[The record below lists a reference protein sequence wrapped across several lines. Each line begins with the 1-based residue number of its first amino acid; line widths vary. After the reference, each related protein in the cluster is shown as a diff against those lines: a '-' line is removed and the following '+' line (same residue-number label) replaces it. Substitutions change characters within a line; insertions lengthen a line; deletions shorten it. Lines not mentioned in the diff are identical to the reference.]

1 MHTSEI
7 RLHGGVPTLFIDER
21 PYPAAAYM
29 SYLDERARYSDFIGA
44 GYKIFTFP
52 VYFAGRSINVL
63 TEISPF
69 RHGIF
74 DSQDCS
80 DYSKVDREL
89 KQITDECPDAC
100 IFPRVNIAMPQWW
113 EDKNPSELNR
123 LDNGGEALSFPYCRE
138 SFSSLLWRETA
149 DRLLL
154 KFIDHIESTPYSS
167 NIVGYHIA
175 SGGTEEWFHFGS
187 PRGGM
192 GECAERG
199 YLRFIA
205 DKYPGDAD
213 KIKKLPSFDV
223 YKNGVK
229 RITDLNIIR
238 FLEYTNYIVADS
250 ICHLAGTIKAK
261 INRRLVVGSFYGYI
275 LELTDARFG
284 THALSRVLRCSDIDF
299 LSSPSSYMNGRSP
312 GIDPANMSV
321 LDSIKLHGKLYFTEN
336 DNRTYLTRPLDECRP
351 NACKEGT
358 YRGGVWEGPADRNIS
373 LWILRS
379 CFARNLTHGIGQWWF
394 DMWGGW
400 YADTA
405 IMADMKAYLK
415 IAAAAL
421 HDTNRSSI
429 AEIAVIA
436 SEESYRYTNPLDPS
450 VAKQNYMNRLPLGL
464 AGAPYDIYDILDI
477 EALPE
482 RFKIVIFLNIAG
494 REEIVVNYCNTHP
507 EKKVVFTGCD
517 GTDTSNTVY
526 TGDILTTSLLR
537 KFYTE
542 AGVHIYTDTD
552 DAVHANENYIAVH
565 AASAGVKT
573 LRLKET
579 SNIIP
584 LLPEGQA
591 FTNSTITA
599 EFQQYET
606 RLFKIN
612 KLK

>member
-1 MHTSEI
+1 
-7 RLHGGVPTLFIDER
+7 
-21 PYPAAAYM
+21 
-29 SYLDERARYSDFIGA
+29 
-44 GYKIFTFP
+44 
-52 VYFAGRSINVL
+52 
-63 TEISPF
+63 
-69 RHGIF
+69 
-74 DSQDCS
+74 
-80 DYSKVDREL
+80 
-89 KQITDECPDAC
+89 
-100 IFPRVNIAMPQWW
+100 
-113 EDKNPSELNR
+113 
-123 LDNGGEALSFPYCRE
+123 
-138 SFSSLLWRETA
+138 
-149 DRLLL
+149 
-154 KFIDHIESTPYSS
+154 
-167 NIVGYHIA
+167 
-175 SGGTEEWFHFGS
+175 
-187 PRGGM
+187 
-192 GECAERG
+192 
-199 YLRFIA
+199 
-205 DKYPGDAD
+205 
-213 KIKKLPSFDV
+213 
-223 YKNGVK
+223 
-229 RITDLNIIR
+229 
-238 FLEYTNYIVADS
+238 
-250 ICHLAGTIKAK
+250 
-261 INRRLVVGSFYGYI
+261 
-275 LELTDARFG
+275 
-284 THALSRVLRCSDIDF
+284 
-299 LSSPSSYMNGRSP
+299 
-312 GIDPANMSV
+312 
-321 LDSIKLHGKLYFTEN
+321 
-336 DNRTYLTRPLDECRP
+336 
-351 NACKEGT
+351 
-358 YRGGVWEGPADRNIS
+358 
-373 LWILRS
+373 
-379 CFARNLTHGIGQWWF
+379 
-394 DMWGGW
+394 MWGGW